1 MANSTTAGRR
11 AQDGCYLIES
21 QSDAETHSGSHINS
35 SCNSPR
41 ASYCEDD
48 GNDVERLYPQ
58 WERSNAGGTWAV
70 LNYPKRPMALGDD
83 VLELNPVLTQLD
95 DARRHEFGSDED
107 TLDTRGFKLVQH
119 NTQVQDFGNL
129 AEMQNVFYNELE
141 ELCKKC
147 INGVERCFVFDHKCR
162 RAGNTTHAGSWSEQ
176 MESFALNPSD
186 PRKGHSPAIAVGG
199 YGRVIKQL
207 ELVHGDYTRPDAFRR
222 VRALAKVPSWDS
234 TCNFAPQLSDGEV
247 QDIIANKR
255 FMLINVW
262 RNIDRGRAVRRFP
275 LACLDAS
282 TVNDEDI
289 FDWVPPRSNFPVYD
303 GFAAHPDN
311 FVAGQL
317 CLEANERHRWFYF
330 PELTFSEALLF
341 KTFDSAAATV
351 GREKLARACFHTAF
365 QDPATET
372 HDPDRQSCEARLLV
386 LLRSE

>member
-48 GNDVERLYPQ
+48 GNDVERLY
-58 WERSNAGGTWAV
+58 
-70 LNYPKRPMALGDD
+70 
-83 VLELNPVLTQLD
+83 
-95 DARRHEFGSDED
+95 
-107 TLDTRGFKLVQH
+107 
-119 NTQVQDFGNL
+119 
-129 AEMQNVFYNELE
+129 
-141 ELCKKC
+141 
-147 INGVERCFVFDHKCR
+147 
-162 RAGNTTHAGSWSEQ
+162 
-176 MESFALNPSD
+176 
-186 PRKGHSPAIAVGG
+186 
-199 YGRVIKQL
+199 
-207 ELVHGDYTRPDAFRR
+207 
-222 VRALAKVPSWDS
+222 
-234 TCNFAPQLSDGEV
+234 PQLSDGEV